1 MGAMGNILV
10 ECAEGIVKY
19 HNPLWGVA
27 CDEVMD
33 EWSLTQA
40 IQYSAIYN
48 FYAKQNVT
56 FIENNK
62 TFTVDTKTQN
72 PLNLHAESY
81 FVLYMLLPFVVIAE
95 DVESGEEVFASIFTK
110 EKGWVKTSLKN
121 GEDVISKIESSD
133 M

>member
-19 HNPLWGVA
+19 RNPLWGVA

-40 IQYSAIYN
+40 IQHSAIYN
-48 FYAKQNVT
+48 FYAKQSVS
-56 FIENNK
+56 FVENNK

-72 PLNLHAESY
+72 PPNLHVESY

-110 EKGWVKTSLKN
+110 EKGWIKTSLKN
-121 GEDVISKIESSD
+121 GEDVICKIESSD

>member
-1 MGAMGNILV
+1 MGNILV

-40 IQYSAIYN
+40 IQHSAIYN

>member
-40 IQYSAIYN
+40 IQHSAIYN

-56 FIENNK
+56 FVENEK

-72 PLNLHAESY
+72 PPNLHVEPAVCYNWS
-81 FVLYMLLPFVVIAE
+81 LPFVVIAE
-95 DVESGEEVFASIFTK
+95 DIESGEEVFAYIFTK
-110 EKGWVKTSLKN
+110 EKGWIKTSLKN
-121 GEDVISKIESSD
+121 GEDVICKIESSD